1 MVLTVSAFVLRGHPF
16 LEKLARGRHFAA
28 STFLTLWMLVHR
40 SQLQCGA
47 KNRLSHI
54 PFSSWSPHLS
64 EWWTFLNLRQQAY
77 CVWKSINYSLGHS
90 IFFQTD
96 SFVLLKLRGFGFINR
111 AEEVRGSG
119 WTLSYL
125 SHFSGNSCSLNN
137 ALDSWKDTVT
147 ELIWC
152 I

>member
-40 SQLQCGA
+40 LQFQHGQRTNSVTSLVRLGLLTSQSDGHFSICD
-47 KNRLSHI
+47 NRRTASGNRWI
-54 PFSSWSPHLS
+54 TVSATPFFS
-64 EWWTFLNLRQQAY
+64 
-77 CVWKSINYSLGHS
+77 
-90 IFFQTD
+90 QTD

-125 SHFSGNSCSLNN
+125 SHFSGNSCSLHT

-147 ELIWC
+147 ELIRC